1 MRYWRPLHSRQLGTH
16 ATFLSSTVFKRSAFG
31 LVHCYNALPQGVA
44 DLETVKAM
52 QRHLQA
58 TLLKLAEQ
66 GAEDWPRFYSNGWK
80 RLPRTKLDTL
90 F

>member
-1 MRYWRPLHSRQLGTH
+1 MRFYR
-16 ATFLSSTVFKRSAFG
+16 
-31 LVHCYNALPQGVA
+31 GVA

-58 TLLKLAEQ
+58 ALLKLAEQ